1 MKGISMPNY
10 TINKGTLAE
19 NMATAAIEY
28 PFALAETMGRNV
40 STARVLALGPLKTLG
55 MYRTWQEDWKNY
67 SGEDWWKAQGIN
79 IGVPLV
85 SKGVTIATTTI
96 DVTRLTDNPFIGAA
110 MGIIMG
116 MAVDEGGN
124 EVAKTMMKDLLKTDA
139 QKWKNKRKVKN
150 D

>member
-1 MKGISMPNY
+1 MLNY

-19 NMATAAIEY
+19 NM
-28 PFALAETMGRNV
+28 GGNV

-116 MAVDEGGN
+116 IAVDEGGN
-124 EVAKTMMKDLLKTDA
+124 EVAKTMKKDLLKTDA
-139 QKWKNKRKVKN
+139 QKREEQKGDKK
-150 D
+150 

>member
-1 MKGISMPNY
+1 MESTRDKYWS
-10 TINKGTLAE
+10 
-19 NMATAAIEY
+19 AAC
-28 PFALAETMGRNV
+28 FKRG
-40 STARVLALGPLKTLG
+40 
-55 MYRTWQEDWKNY
+55 
-67 SGEDWWKAQGIN
+67 
-79 IGVPLV
+79 
-85 SKGVTIATTTI
+85 TIATTTI

-124 EVAKTMMKDLLKTDA
+124 EVAKTMTKDLLKTDA